1 MSTVSAARVCGK
13 HRPWTCALFLRSS
26 LSMLG
31 PTQADTR
38 VGSSVPDL
46 SRYSGGD
53 MHAMQIF
60 PRNLFLPLS
69 GMNDGC
75 LTLLR
80 AYIFIKMY

>member
-1 MSTVSAARVCGK
+1 
-13 HRPWTCALFLRSS
+13 
-26 LSMLG
+26 MLG
-31 PTQADTR
+31 PTQSDIR

-46 SRYSGGD
+46 SRFSGGD

-60 PRNLFLPLS
+60 PRNLFLPLN